1 MDTSGMATAPIPN
14 ASRLS
19 PAVPPRF
26 TGRIQ
31 SLDGLRALSI
41 LLVLVGHLEGT
52 KNFSPRFSQWFGDYA
67 NFGVRVFFVISG
79 FLITRLLMEEY
90 AKTQTISLYNFYA
103 RRTLRIFPAFFAY
116 IGVIALATFLGF
128 IYVTGTDY
136 AYALTYTMNYYPERG
151 WYLGHL
157 WSLSVEE
164 QFYLLW
170 PFAFVALGPSRA
182 MKAAAVVLALGP
194 VSRLL
199 VRILLQHSPYREAEI
214 FPVVADSLA
223 AGCLLAGVRDQLW
236 NQPAYNRILRSHFLL
251 IALPIFFITIN
262 GLRGYT
268 AVRILGDSALNL
280 AIAVMIDRFVSFPND
295 TAGRLMN
302 VAPLAWIGVLSYSL
316 YLWQQPFLNR
326 ASDSWFTAFP
336 VNILFAGMCACAS
349 YYLLERPLVR
359 LRQRFR

>member
-1 MDTSGMATAPIPN
+1 MDSHAITAAVSARN
-14 ASRLS
+14 SAS
-19 PAVPPRF
+19 AVPPRI

-31 SLDGLRALSI
+31 SLDGLRAISI

-52 KNFSPRFSQWFGDYA
+52 RNFNLRFSEWLGDYA
-67 NFGVRVFFVISG
+67 NLGVRVFFVISG
-79 FLITRLLMEEY
+79 FLISRLLIDEY
-90 AKTQTISLYNFYA
+90 ATTKTISLYNFYA

-116 IGVIALATFLGF
+116 IGVIAVATFLGF
-128 IYVTGTDY
+128 IYVKGTDY

-182 MKAAAVVLALGP
+182 MKAAAVVLAVGP

-199 VRILLQHSPYREAEI
+199 VRMLLQHSPYREAEI

-223 AGCLLAGVRDQLW
+223 AGCLLAGIRDRLW
-236 NQPAYNRILRSHFLL
+236 NWPGYERLLRSRWLL
-251 IALPIFFITIN
+251 IILPVLLFSIN
-262 GLRGYT
+262 VLRART
-268 AVRILGDSALNL
+268 LVWILGDSVLNI

-295 TAGRLMN
+295 AAGRLLN

-316 YLWQQPFLNR
+316 YLWQQPFLNP
-326 ASDSWFTAFP
+326 AADA
-336 VNILFAGMCACAS
+336 
-349 YYLLERPLVR
+349 LLLA
-359 LRQRFR
+359 